1 MGIRFRIMISQK
13 AKYALQALLA
23 LADAPDGEQLVISEI
38 AERHNIPKKF
48 LEQILLD
55 LKHRA
60 IVVSRRGKAGG
71 YALLKSPDEIT
82 FGEVLRIIDGPMA
95 PLPCLSR
102 MAYRRCAGCEDETTC
117 RIKRV
122 FAEAYDATAAVL
134 DGRTLADAMREARVK
149 RPARRGS
156 GRDALIA

>member
-1 MGIRFRIMISQK
+1 MISQK
-13 AKYALQALLA
+13 AKYAFQALLA

-71 YALLKSPDEIT
+71 YALLKSPEEIT
-82 FGEVLRIIDGPMA
+82 PWPMTRRRRSWTHA
-95 PLPCLSR
+95 PWPIPCATPAPGGR
-102 MAYRRCAGCEDETTC
+102 PGVAAAGTHGSP
-117 RIKRV
+117 RAFPAKV
-122 FAEAYDATAAVL
+122 DATFAVRKC
-134 DGRTLADAMREARVK
+134 DKPRA
-149 RPARRGS
+149 
-156 GRDALIA
+156 

>member
-1 MGIRFRIMISQK
+1 MISQK
-13 AKYALQALLA
+13 AKYAFQALLA

-71 YALLKSPDEIT
+71 YALLKSPAEIT

-102 MAYRRCAGCEDETTC
+102 MAYRRCAGCEDEATC

-122 FAEAYDATAAVL
+122 FAEAYDATARVL
-134 DGRTLADAMREARVK
+134 DARTLADAMRDAEAS
-149 RPARRGS
+149 RPGPRDERRK
-156 GRDALIA
+156 ALTA

>member
-1 MGIRFRIMISQK
+1 MGLRFRIMISQK
-13 AKYALQALLA
+13 AKYAFQALLA
-23 LADAPDGEQLVISEI
+23 LADARDGEPLVISEI

-102 MAYRRCAGCEDETTC
+102 MAYRRCAGCDDEAAC

-122 FAEAYDATAAVL
+122 FAEAYDATTRVL
-134 DGRTLADAMREARVK
+134 DERTLADAMAGATQ
-149 RPARRGS
+149 PARRDEDVS
-156 GRDALIA
+156 VLTA